1 MPDYTI
7 SDLQDVIVYAII
19 DEYLQNCKHRCQ
31 TRCSAIGTPAKL
43 TDAEI
48 LFIFVSACM
57 EYGGNCRK
65 AMLAHKRHGNIK
77 QVLDKSQFNRR
88 LHRLQ
93 AVVEELIGLFCTIAA
108 QAGEHYALDSF
119 PLPVC
124 RNIRIKRCKLAQGPQ
139 YHGYCA
145 AKQEYYYGFK
155 IHLITAADGRIIE
168 FEFTPAA
175 VSDTAA
181 FNLLSFPLP
190 ANKELF
196 ADKAYNNYGQE
207 QTLREDG
214 NIRLAPIRKK
224 NSKQADN
231 TYLHNWLRRYF
242 RKHIEADISAIESLF
257 PKKIHAVTQK
267 GFLLKNLGF
276 FLAHHFFFFL

>member
-1 MPDYTI
+1 
-7 SDLQDVIVYAII
+7 V
-19 DEYLQNCKHRCQ
+19 
-31 TRCSAIGTPAKL
+31 AKL
-43 TDAEI
+43 SDAEI
-48 LFIFVSACM
+48 LFIFVSACL
-57 EYGGNCRK
+57 EYGSNCRK
-65 AMLAHKRHGNIK
+65 AMEGHKRHGNIK

-93 AVVEELIGLFCTIAA
+93 AVVEELVGLFCTIGA
-108 QAGEHYALDSF
+108 QVGEHYALDSF

-145 AKQEYYYGFK
+145 SKQEYYYGFK
-155 IHLITAADGRIIE
+155 VYLITAADGRIIE

-181 FNLLSFPLP
+181 FNLFSFPLP
-190 ANKELF
+190 AEKELF
-196 ADKAYNNYGQE
+196 ADKAYNNYHQE

-214 NIRLAPIRKK
+214 NILLAPIRKK

-231 TYLHNWLRRYF
+231 TYVHNWLGKYF
-242 RKHIEADISAIESLF
+242 RKHIEANISTIVSLF
-257 PKKIHAVTQK
+257 PKKIHAVTKK
-267 GFLLKNLGF
+267 GFLLKVLGF
-276 FLAHHFFFFL
+276 FLAHHFLFFI